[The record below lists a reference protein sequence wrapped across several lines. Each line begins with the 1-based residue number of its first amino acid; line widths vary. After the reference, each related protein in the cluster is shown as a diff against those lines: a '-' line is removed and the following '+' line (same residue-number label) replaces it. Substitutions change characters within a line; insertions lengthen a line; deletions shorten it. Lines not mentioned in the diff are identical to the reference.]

1 MVFWP
6 SLPSICRLPVV
17 NVWCFDLL
25 YLSNSSFQC
34 MVFWPLP
41 VTSCWQCM
49 VFWPS
54 LPSIR
59 RLPVVNVWCFD
70 LLSCRL
76 TVVCMVFCTSL
87 PVDFL
92 LSMYGVLTFFTC
104 RLPVVNVWCF
114 DLLYLVYVDFLLSM
128 YGVLTF
134 FTCRLPV
141 VNVWCFDLLY
151 L

>member
-6 SLPSICRLPVV
+6 
-17 NVWCFDLL
+17 
-25 YLSNSSFQC
+25 
-34 MVFWPLP
+34 
-41 VTSCWQCM
+41 
-49 VFWPS
+49 
-54 LPSIR
+54 
-59 RLPVVNVWCFD
+59 
-70 LLSCRL
+70 
-76 TVVCMVFCTSL
+76 SL

-104 RLPVVNVWCF
+104 RLFCYLVYVDFLLSMYGLLVDNVVVFWPSLPSICRHPVVNVWCFDLLYLVYIDFLLSWCFDLLYVWCF

-128 YGVLTF
+128 FGVLTF

-141 VNVWCFDLLY
+141 VNVWCFDLSLPPSIRRLPVVNAWCFVLLY

>member
-25 YLSNSSFQC
+25 YLVYVDFLLSMYGVLTFFTC
-34 MVFWPLP
+34 
-41 VTSCWQCM
+41 
-49 VFWPS
+49 
-54 LPSIR
+54 
-59 RLPVVNVWCFD
+59 RLPVVNVWCFE
-70 LLSCRL
+70 LLYL
-76 TVVCMVFCTSL
+76 VY
-87 PVDFL
+87 VDFL

-128 YGVLTF
+128 YGVLTIF
-134 FTCRLPV
+134 AWYMYTSCCQCMVFWPPLPSIRRLPV